1 MTQVKIDEVLCLM
14 CNVAAKI
21 SAHDTV
27 PGRVIF
33 LVKFLKEE
41 KKGEERRLGQLEMR
55 NQNKSLI
62 GLAVIP
68 TPPPVYGFSSLNFRS
83 SGSKVG

>member
-41 KKGEERRLGQLEMR
+41 KKRRRKAIRTAGDE
-55 NQNKSLI
+55 KSE
-62 GLAVIP
+62 
-68 TPPPVYGFSSLNFRS
+68 
-83 SGSKVG
+83 